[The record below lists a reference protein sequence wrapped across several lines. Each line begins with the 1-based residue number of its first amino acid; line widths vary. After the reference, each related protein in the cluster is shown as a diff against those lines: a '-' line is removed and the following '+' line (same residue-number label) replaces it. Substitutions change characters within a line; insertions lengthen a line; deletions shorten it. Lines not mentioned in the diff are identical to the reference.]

1 MREFDNSN
9 IEIGDILI
17 LKVAYDVSDL
27 SYRKGD
33 KFKITSLLKTSK
45 NGNSIGLHKD
55 RIVYLVLTSLS
66 DDKTIHFS
74 PNMDYFATVEEYL
87 CINRSD
93 RLKKIGI

>member
-33 KFKITSLLKTSK
+33 KFKITSLLKTS
-45 NGNSIGLHKD
+45 NKD

>member
-33 KFKITSLLKTSK
+33 KFKITSLLKTP
-45 NGNSIGLHKD
+45 NKD